1 MSSEQIFPGVYRG
14 VVEDTNDPEQR
25 KRYRVRVFTLH
36 PDSIPSGNLPWAE
49 SALFAGKMFG
59 DLSGFELG
67 DPVFVMFEGGNRRFP
82 VVVGGSMSASGGI
95 PDAPA
100 EVRGNYPE
108 TQKRWVRLDRVGNLI
123 EMSPIPEER
132 WIRIQS
138 GEAVIALR
146 MNDGSVEIR
155 SNSQVQVTAPQVA
168 VDATEQVTVK
178 TKTLIAQVDETATI
192 RSADVVNVQGATKIN
207 IGRYEDPILG
217 PVLPQTTDEVDIRA
231 NNNIKAESGGTID
244 VDATSNITVDTQ
256 ATFALEAQT
265 EVQIHGVSKTTVSSD
280 GDVEV
285 NSEANVKVNAAQ
297 NVEVNADQK
306 VVIGAAT
313 TVEITGQQGVTIK
326 AAASNLT
333 IQAEA
338 GNMTIE
344 AQGNVNVTASA
355 AATIESTGPLTLK
368 SNVQVKLEAPLIDMT
383 AQTKATVDGG
393 ALAEIKGGLVN
404 IG

>member
-1 MSSEQIFPGVYRG
+1 MNSEQIFPGVYRG

-36 PDSIPSGNLPWAE
+36 PDGVPTENLPWAE
-49 SALFAGKMFG
+49 SSLFAGKMFG
-59 DLSGFELG
+59 DLFAFERG

-82 VVVGGSMSASGGI
+82 VVIGGSMSASAGI

-108 TQKRWVRLDRVGNLI
+108 TQARWVRLDRVGNLF
-123 EMSPIPEER
+123 EMSPLPGER

-155 SNSQVQVTAPQVA
+155 SNSQVQVAAPQVA
-168 VDATEQVTVK
+168 VDASEQVTVK
-178 TKTLIAQVDETATI
+178 TKTLIAQVDEVATI
-192 RSADVVNVQGATKIN
+192 RAGDVVNVQGATKIN

-217 PVLPQTTDEVDIRA
+217 AVAPQTTDEVDVRA
-231 NNNIKAESGGTID
+231 NNNVKVESGGTID
-244 VDATSNITVDTQ
+244 VDATSNIAVDTQ
-256 ATFALEAQT
+256 ATLAMTAQT

-285 NSEANVKVNAAQ
+285 QSDANVKVTAAQ
-297 NVEVNADQK
+297 NVEVDASQK
-306 VVIGAAT
+306 VVVGAAT
-313 TVEITGQQGVTIK
+313 AVEITGQQGVTIK
-326 AAASNLT
+326 AAASNMT
-333 IQAEA
+333 IQADA
-338 GNMTIE
+338 GSLTIE
-344 AQGNVNVTASA
+344 AQGTVNVTSSASA
-355 AATIESTGPLTLK
+355 TVESTGPLTLK
-368 SNVQVKLEAPLIDMT
+368 SNTQVKLEAPLVDVAAT
-383 AQTKATVDGG
+383 VKATVDGG
-393 ALAEIKGGLVN
+393 SLAEIKGGLVN